1 MADHIEDLQFVRDQ
15 VVSSGSVQNLA
26 KQSTDLVKSSKLLDG
41 NYGCNS
47 GCDAHCENGWK
58 FGAGLN
64 PTEKISAT
72 FASPIEIGGIGL
84 YAGAGGEKLSGYVQI
99 KSGGTYTQIKTV
111 NNVGPSPTN
120 AKIQFTQNV
129 ATDRLE
135 FVMTA
140 GGGSDNNICV
150 FEFEIY
156 PGGNLS
162 NLVDIFLAVRT
173 RDQYGPA
180 KKYEKKTYRIVNFR
194 IN

>member
-1 MADHIEDLQFVRDQ
+1 MSQR
-15 VVSSGSVQNLA
+15 
-26 KQSTDLVKSSKLLDG
+26 SKLPGKCLRPCD
-41 NYGCNS
+41 S

-99 KSGGTYTQIKTV
+99 KSGGTYPQIKTV

-129 ATDRLE
+129 ATDSLE

-150 FEFEIY
+150 F
-156 PGGNLS
+156 
-162 NLVDIFLAVRT
+162 
-173 RDQYGPA
+173 
-180 KKYEKKTYRIVNFR
+180 
-194 IN
+194 